1 MADGS
6 NLSNK
11 YQSTK
16 KHGIHLLSHTR
27 MVVWEPAR
35 HMCGFHVYHLV
46 SMNEAFQQ
54 LTLDIMGLFVTFL
67 PAKKCYSSTKHGIL
81 EWQRWGPPFC
91 KVVQNM
97 MPFLPRVLGW
107 EVWDA
112 RPQAPEIVSIFR
124 LSPQKKTQKNSKE
137 CGIPY
142 DHYHNDILVL
152 WSAIQGTV
160 GSGQNN
166 YLVKKL

>member
-6 NLSNK
+6 NLSIK

-16 KHGIHLLSHTR
+16 KPGIHLLSHTR
-27 MVVWEPAR
+27 MVVREPAR
-35 HMCGFHVYHLV
+35 HMCGFHVYHLIR
-46 SMNEAFQQ
+46 MNEAFQQ
-54 LTLDIMGLFVTFL
+54 LTLDIMGHFVTFL
-67 PAKKCYSSTKHGIL
+67 PAKNDYSSTKHGIL
-81 EWQRWGPPFC
+81 EWQRRGPPFC

-124 LSPQKKTQKNSKE
+124 LFPQKRLKKTQK
-137 CGIPY
+137 
-142 DHYHNDILVL
+142 
-152 WSAIQGTV
+152 SAESLTIIIIMI
-160 GSGQNN
+160 
-166 YLVKKL
+166 Y